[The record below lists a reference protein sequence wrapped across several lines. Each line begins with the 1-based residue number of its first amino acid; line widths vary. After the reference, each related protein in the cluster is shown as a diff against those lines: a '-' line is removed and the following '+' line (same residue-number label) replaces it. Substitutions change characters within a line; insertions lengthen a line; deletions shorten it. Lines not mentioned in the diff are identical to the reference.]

1 MTTTP
6 GGSCRAATRRRAAE
20 HFKTV
25 HRKLGGLLHEARD
38 QGKRVALYVRVS
50 TDRKQT
56 ITNQKRALD
65 EIASNHGW
73 KIVAVFKD
81 EGISGIKGR
90 EKRPGFDALLH
101 GITRRDFDMVAAWSV
116 DRLGRSLQDL
126 IGFLN
131 ELKAKDVDLYLHQQ
145 SVDTSTPAGRA
156 LFQMLGVFA
165 EFERAMIIER
175 VRTGLKRAKAD
186 GKTLGRR
193 KISAEIE
200 AQIREQLALGLAIR
214 KIATLVEVVLRCS

>member
-1 MTTTP
+1 
-6 GGSCRAATRRRAAE
+6 
-20 HFKTV
+20 
-25 HRKLGGLLHEARD
+25 
-38 QGKRVALYVRVS
+38 
-50 TDRKQT
+50 
-56 ITNQKRALD
+56 
-65 EIASNHGW
+65 
-73 KIVAVFKD
+73 
-81 EGISGIKGR
+81 
-90 EKRPGFDALLH
+90 
-101 GITRRDFDMVAAWSV
+101 MVAAWSV
-116 DRLGRSLQDL
+116 DRLGRSLHEL

-131 ELKAKDVDLYLHQQ
+131 ESKAKDVDLYVHQQ